1 MDVFFVLSN
10 SSPQFIF
17 GIKKSRK
24 KASFFLSI
32 VIHILI
38 EIINRMFR
46 INLGVTYR
54 VTPIIY
60 RTTITT

>member
-1 MDVFFVLSN
+1 MDVFFCLSN
-10 SSPQFIF
+10 SPPQFF
-17 GIKKSRK
+17 RNQKDRK
-24 KASFFLSI
+24 KASFLLSI

-46 INLGVTYR
+46 INFGVTYR

>member
-1 MDVFFVLSN
+1 MDVFFCLSN

-46 INLGVTYR
+46 INFGVTYR

>member
-1 MDVFFVLSN
+1 MDVFFCLSN

-32 VIHILI
+32 IIHILI

-46 INLGVTYR
+46 INFSVTYK

>member
-1 MDVFFVLSN
+1 MDVLFLSY
-10 SSPQFIF
+10 SSPQFF
-17 GIKKSRK
+17 WNQKDRK
-24 KASFFLSI
+24 KASFLLSI

-46 INLGVTYR
+46 INFGVTYR

>member
-1 MDVFFVLSN
+1 MDVLFLSN
-10 SSPQFIF
+10 SSPQFF
-17 GIKKSRK
+17 WNQKDRK
-24 KASFFLSI
+24 KTSFFLSI

-46 INLGVTYR
+46 INFGVTYR

>member
-10 SSPQFIF
+10 SHLNFF
-17 GIKKSRK
+17 GIKKGRK
-24 KASFFLSI
+24 KASFFLFI

-46 INLGVTYR
+46 INFGVTYR
-54 VTPIIY
+54 VTPIIC
-60 RTTITT
+60 RTAITT

>member
-10 SSPQFIF
+10 SSPPFIF
-17 GIKKSRK
+17 EIKKDRK

-46 INLGVTYR
+46 INFGVAYK
-54 VTPIIY
+54 VPPIIY

>member
-10 SSPQFIF
+10 CPPQFF
-17 GIKKSRK
+17 RNQKDRK
-24 KASFFLSI
+24 KASFLLSI

-46 INLGVTYR
+46 INFGVTYR